1 MLSQSLYR
9 VRVVCLHWLWYTQVP
24 CLCLQMLEET
34 LSPMWN
40 ELLLFDQLI
49 IDGKREE
56 LKTETPIIIIN
67 LFSHN
72 KFVSVAVLPSC
83 YCFQGMEG
91 RGALCGCCSR
101 HVGAAALCGFH
112 DSAWSW
118 STDGGES

>member
-1 MLSQSLYR
+1 MLPHSLYK
-9 VRVVCLHWLWYTQVP
+9 VYVVWLWYTQAS

-49 IDGKREE
+49 IDGKKEE

-72 KFVSVAVLPSC
+72 KFVSLAMLPSC
-83 YCFQGMEG
+83 CCFKDKEC
-91 RGALCGCCSR
+91 RGALRGCCEWALRR
-101 HVGAAALCGFH
+101 HISVWFP
-112 DSAWSW
+112 
-118 STDGGES
+118 